1 MRIGHIVLAGCPIA
15 SLADCGTTHW
25 FSRLTNDS
33 AMIDVA
39 SDDVGMHAPWISEGA
54 INHPAINHAAPIAAP
69 PIDAQSIRQSIIDVC
84 IVHMS
89 SIVSQG
95 SRPQNWI
102 SRETLKTSLT

>member
-1 MRIGHIVLAGCPIA
+1 MRIGHIDRAGCPIA
-15 SLADCGTTHW
+15 SLADCGTNHW

-39 SDDVGMHAPWISEGA
+39 SDDVGMHAPSLNQGA
-54 INHPAINHAAPIAAP
+54 SNHAAMNVSAPIAAP
-69 PIDAQSIRQSIIDVC
+69 PIDAQSIGFC
-84 IVHMS
+84 IVVGCMVDES
-89 SIVSQG
+89 SIVSLE